1 MADRARHWR
10 RVLGAWERSGL
21 TQSAFCRREG
31 ISLST
36 FHWWKRRLAADGK
49 ASARVGRSEQ
59 RGESFVEVRPPQSA
73 VAHVDLV
80 APITPIY
87 EVVLPGGRSIRVGER
102 FDSDVLSRLIAAVEA
117 AC

>member
-1 MADRARHWR
+1 MTDRARHWR

-31 ISLST
+31 IALST
-36 FHWWKRRLAADGK
+36 FHWWKRRLATDGK
-49 ASARVGRSEQ
+49 ASARVGRPGQPE
-59 RGESFVEVRPPQSA
+59 ESFIEVRPPRSA
-73 VAHVDLV
+73 VALVDLV
-80 APITPIY
+80 APISPVY

-102 FDSDVLSRLIAAVEA
+102 FDPEALSRLIATVEA